1 MFGPR
6 IHIFGSGSP
15 PPVITSVN
23 YSQGD
28 TAGGGDAII
37 ITGSGFTGA
46 TPAFGGIDAGSFVVN
61 SDTEIAVALSPA
73 SAGSAPISVRGPTGV
88 VSATVPFEYWDP
100 TVDVT
105 TTLLF
110 DSNHTAYNAV
120 SGFWTPRYD
129 WLALP
134 ASALRAPGFAGT
146 TNTAVLGGA
155 PLFDGDGANEAGLR
169 SGLGVSWNDFIGA
182 GGTEKAGSIATV
194 FKSSNVQVL
203 SPVSPYSNP
212 TAVGATDS
220 SSGVLGV
227 GFGMDAATGL
237 IPSVAAHTYTTA
249 AAYVPLEVP
258 AAANTFHAVVSRWGT
273 GANTFDLSV
282 DGALS
287 GAGYAS
293 TAITSG
299 VDATYTPT
307 PIWAGMNYDATTAAN
322 QTFAGQIHAFALLY
336 DKASDTFI
344 TKFHNWARQ
353 RFGI

>member
-6 IHIFGSGSP
+6 IHIFGASL

-28 TAGGGDAII
+28 TVGGGDAII
-37 ITGSGFTGA
+37 ITGSRFTGG
-46 TPAFGGIDAGSFVVN
+46 TPAFGGVDAGSFVVN
-61 SDTEIAVALSPA
+61 SDTEIAVALPPGA
-73 SAGSAPISVRGPTGV
+73 AGSAPISVRGPTGL
-88 VSATVPFEYWDP
+88 VSATTPFEYWDP

-105 TTLLF
+105 VTLLF

-120 SGFWTPRYD
+120 SGVWAPRYD

-134 ASALRAPGFAGT
+134 ASSLRAPTMAGT
-146 TNTAVLGGA
+146 TNTAVLSGA
-155 PLFDGDGANEAGLR
+155 PVFDGDGANEAGLR
-169 SGLGVSWNDFIGA
+169 SGAGVSWNDFIGA
-182 GGTEKAGSIATV
+182 GGTEKPGSMAAV
-194 FKSSNVQVL
+194 FKSSNTQTL
-203 SPVSPYSNP
+203 SPSAPYSNP
-212 TAVGATDS
+212 TVVGATDS
-220 SSGVLGV
+220 SSGVLGI
-227 GFGMDAATGL
+227 GFGMDAATSL

-249 AAYVPLEVP
+249 AVYVPLEVP
-258 AAANTFHAVVSRWGT
+258 AAANTFHAVVSRWGI

-293 TAITSG
+293 VAITSG
-299 VDATYTPT
+299 VDAAYTPT
-307 PIWAGMNYDATTAAN
+307 PIWAGMNYAATTTAN
-322 QTFAGQIHAFALLY
+322 QTFAGQTHALAFLY